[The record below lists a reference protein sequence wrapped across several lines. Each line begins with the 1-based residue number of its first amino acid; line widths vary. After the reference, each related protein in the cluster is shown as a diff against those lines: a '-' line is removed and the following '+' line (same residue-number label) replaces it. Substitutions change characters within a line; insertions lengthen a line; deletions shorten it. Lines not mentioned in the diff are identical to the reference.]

1 MSLPRDGGCRC
12 GAVRYRMNAEPF
24 VVAHCHCRD
33 CQYSTGGGSAV
44 VMIAPR
50 DGVEVTQGETTAYRV
65 EAENGNFVTR
75 SFCGTCG
82 TPLFSDLSGNPA
94 LYGVKVGTL
103 DDPSAVTPAVHAWT
117 VSAPAWSL
125 PDDGLPRFE
134 RNPQG

>member
-1 MSLPRDGGCRC
+1 MEKTGRCLC
-12 GAVRYRMNAEPF
+12 GAVSFAYEGAENWR
-24 VVAHCHCRD
+24 VHCHCESCRR
-33 CQYSTGGGSAV
+33 QTASAFTTFLGVSNGQWAWTGATPKVYRSS
-44 VMIAPR
+44 P
-50 DGVEVTQGETTAYRV
+50 GVR
-65 EAENGNFVTR
+65 R